1 MRSGRN
7 ARQTCNR
14 RSRRRCSARGQRL
27 LTCRSTPICRRR
39 STIPTGGSCSMTD
52 TSEYFPPRL
61 RGQVAVITGAARGL
75 GRAYALRLAKLGAD
89 IVVNDINL
97 ASAADVNEPLSA
109 DTVMDEIR
117 HLGRQALGITADVTS
132 EADVQ
137 RMFDEIFA
145 TFPHVDILVNNAGGG
160 RGSNSVTECSAE
172 AWDAIINKNL
182 RSTFL
187 CCRAVAPHMRER
199 RRGKIINVSSVV
211 GLRPIMPVLA
221 PYAAAKAGISQLTR
235 TLALE
240 LAPCGVNVN
249 AIAPSYVTTVN
260 WMGGLGKIQEE
271 LVPHIPMGRLGQ
283 PEDCAKV
290 IEFLATDLSDFV
302 TGQVI
307 SVDGGMGHLNPYYMG
322 PAYR

>member
-1 MRSGRN
+1 
-7 ARQTCNR
+7 
-14 RSRRRCSARGQRL
+14 
-27 LTCRSTPICRRR
+27 
-39 STIPTGGSCSMTD
+39 MTEA
-52 TSEYFPPRL
+52 SEYFPPRL
-61 RGQVAVITGAARGL
+61 RGQVAVVTGAARGL
-75 GRAYALRLAKLGAD
+75 GRAYALRLARLGAD

-109 DTVMDEIR
+109 ATVMDEIR

-137 RMFDEIFA
+137 RMFDEILA
-145 TFPHVDILVNNAGGG
+145 TFSHVDILVNNAGGG
-160 RGSNSVTECSAE
+160 RGSDSVTQCSAD

-211 GLRPIMPVLA
+211 GLRPVMPVLA
-221 PYAAAKAGISQLTR
+221 PYAAAKAGIIQLTR
-235 TLALE
+235 ALALE
-240 LAPCGVNVN
+240 LASYGVTVN
-249 AIAPSYVTTVN
+249 AIAPGYVMTVN

-307 SVDGGMGHLNPYYMG
+307 SVDGGMGHLNPYYLG

>member
-1 MRSGRN
+1 
-7 ARQTCNR
+7 
-14 RSRRRCSARGQRL
+14 
-27 LTCRSTPICRRR
+27 
-39 STIPTGGSCSMTD
+39 MTD
-52 TSEYFPPRL
+52 VSEYFPPRL

-75 GRAYALRLAKLGAD
+75 GRAYALRLARLGAD

-97 ASAADVNEPLSA
+97 ASSADVNETLTA

-117 HLGRQALGITADVTS
+117 HLGRQALGIAADVTS

-145 TFPHVDILVNNAGGG
+145 TFPQVNILINNAGGG
-160 RGSNSVTECSAE
+160 RGGQSVSECSAE
-172 AWDAIINKNL
+172 AWDAVINKNL

-187 CCRAVAPHMRER
+187 CCRAVASHMRQR
-199 RRGKIINVSSVV
+199 RSGKIINVSSVV

-221 PYAAAKAGISQLTR
+221 PYAAAKAGIIQLTR
-235 TLALE
+235 SLALE
-240 LAPCGVNVN
+240 LAPYSVNVN

-283 PEDCAKV
+283 PEDCARV

-307 SVDGGMGHLNPYYMG
+307 SVDGGMGHLNPYYLG
-322 PAYR
+322 QAYR